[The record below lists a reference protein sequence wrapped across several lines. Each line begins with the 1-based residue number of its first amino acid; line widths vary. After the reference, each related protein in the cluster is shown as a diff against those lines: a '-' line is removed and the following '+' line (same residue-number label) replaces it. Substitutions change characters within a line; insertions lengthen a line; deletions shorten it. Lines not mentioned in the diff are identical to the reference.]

1 MDFSIDTV
9 SKENWNNFQKLVD
22 KNFRKELFITGRKK
36 LTIKISNNIII
47 VKHYMAKNRKM
58 ILKYSIYVIKLHI
71 CRF

>member
-47 VKHYMAKNRKM
+47 VKHYMAKIEKWYLNTVYM
-58 ILKYSIYVIKLHI
+58 L
-71 CRF
+71 